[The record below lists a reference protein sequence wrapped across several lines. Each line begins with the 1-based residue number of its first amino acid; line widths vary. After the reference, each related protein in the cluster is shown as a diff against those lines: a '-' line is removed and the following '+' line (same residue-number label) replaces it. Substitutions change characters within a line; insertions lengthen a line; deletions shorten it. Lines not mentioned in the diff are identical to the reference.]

1 MRRVGSEQR
10 AASRSRNFHL
20 LPAARCSLLALLLAL
35 PLAAAEPWVDAYNR
49 GVAAVNA
56 SNYKVATLELQKA
69 IAVMPNEGTSVKTRG
84 PFITYVPHFWL
95 GIAKYNLGDVDGALR
110 EWHTSDDQGAIGKTE
125 YYATMKNW
133 VARAQAENR
142 RLAQGAASG
151 AKKSASDA
159 ISAAVLAQTNAL
171 SANAERTDSYRN
183 AVRLLQ
189 DANSQYNRGGTDIV
203 AYNDAAQ
210 KASKATSLF
219 DAAADEARKQK
230 AARPAIPKPQ
240 PPKPQPQQ
248 PVEVVV
254 PFNDLPKPEPP
265 KPEPPKPVVAVDTA
279 PPAPVITKSQEEAST
294 AVQQYRR
301 NVANAARATK
311 DNPKLHSYVRTA
323 TGDADKLRKR
333 LDAAKGDADFQA
345 ITQLASTLDVA
356 LAKQVADSKTVAPT
370 PVVTATTGPD
380 LRDAYRAF
388 ATGDLNSS
396 EQLLTNIITAAPN
409 AEALL
414 LRGCAR
420 YTRAML
426 SRTPDALLTAATAD
440 FKAAL
445 QQNRALRLDAR
456 AFSPKLIAY
465 FEDVRSGKL

>member
-1 MRRVGSEQR
+1 MRPTSSGQRV
-10 AASRSRNFHL
+10 ACRSFRF
-20 LPAARCSLLALLLAL
+20 LPAARYSLLAMLLAL

-56 SNYKVATLELQKA
+56 SNYKVAAAELQKA
-69 IAVMPNEGTSVKTRG
+69 IAVMPTEGTSVKTRG

-110 EWHTSDDQGAIGKTE
+110 EWRTSEDQGAIGKTE
-125 YYATMKNW
+125 YYATLKNW
-133 VARAQAENR
+133 VARAQAEKR
-142 RLAQGAASG
+142 RIAQGAASG
-151 AKKSASDA
+151 AKKAASDT
-159 ISAAVLAQTNAL
+159 ISAAVLAQTDAL
-171 SANAERTDSYRN
+171 SANAERTENYRA
-183 AVRLLQ
+183 AVRMLQ
-189 DANSQYNRGGTDIV
+189 DANSQYNRGGTDID

-210 KASKATSLF
+210 KASKATTLF
-219 DAAADEARKQK
+219 TAAADEGRKQK

-240 PPKPQPQQ
+240 PPKPQPQP

-254 PFNDLPKPEPP
+254 PFNEQPKPEPP
-265 KPEPPKPVVAVDTA
+265 KPEPPKPVVVDTA
-279 PPAPVITKSQEEAST
+279 PPAPVITKAQEEAST

-301 NVANAARATK
+301 NLSNAKR
-311 DNPKLHSYVRTA
+311 NPKLQSYVRTA
-323 TGDADKLRKR
+323 TGDAEKLRKR
-333 LDAAKGDADFQA
+333 LDAAKGDVDFQA
-345 ITQLASTLDVA
+345 ITQLANTLDVA
-356 LAKQVADSKTVAPT
+356 LAKQISDSKVVTPAPT
-370 PVVTATTGPD
+370 PVVTATAGPD
-380 LRDAYRAF
+380 LHDAYRAF

-396 EQLLTNIITAAPN
+396 EQLLTNIITTAPN

-426 SRTPDALLTAATAD
+426 ARTPDALLAAATAD

-445 QQNRALRLDAR
+445 QQNRALRLDSR

>member
-1 MRRVGSEQR
+1 MIRRAGSAQR
-10 AASRSRNFHL
+10 AASRSLNL
-20 LPAARCSLLALLLAL
+20 LPAARYSLLAMLLAL
-35 PLAAAEPWVDAYNR
+35 PLAAAEPWVEAYNR
-49 GVAAVNA
+49 GVAAVNS
-56 SNYKVATLELQKA
+56 SNYKVAAVELQKA
-69 IAVMPNEGTSVKTRG
+69 IAAMPNEGTSVKTRG

-110 EWHTSDDQGAIGKTE
+110 EWRTSEDQGAIGKTE
-125 YYATMKNW
+125 YYATLKNW
-133 VARAQAENR
+133 VSRAQAEKR
-142 RLAQGAASG
+142 RIAQGAASG

-159 ISAAVLAQTNAL
+159 ISAAVLAQTDAL
-171 SANAERTDSYRN
+171 SANAERTDNYRN

-189 DANSQYNRGGTDIV
+189 DANSQYNRGGTDID

-210 KASKATSLF
+210 KASKATTLF
-219 DAAADEARKQK
+219 NAAADEGRKQK

-254 PFNDLPKPEPP
+254 PFNDQPKPEPP
-265 KPEPPKPVVAVDTA
+265 KPAVVDTA
-279 PPAPVITKSQEEAST
+279 PPPAPVITKAQEEAST
-294 AVQQYRR
+294 AVQQVRR
-301 NVANAARATK
+301 NLSNAGRATK
-311 DNPKLHSYVRTA
+311 GNPKLQSYVRTA
-323 TGDADKLRKR
+323 TGDAEKLRKQ
-333 LDAAKGDADFQA
+333 LNAAKGDAEFSVIAQMA
-345 ITQLASTLDVA
+345 NTLDVA
-356 LAKQVADSKTVAPT
+356 LAKQIADSKVVAPTPTPT
-370 PVVTATTGPD
+370 PVVTATSGPD
-380 LRDAYRAF
+380 LHDAYRAF
-388 ATGDLNSS
+388 ATGDLNGS
-396 EQLLTNIITAAPN
+396 EQLLTNILATTPN

-426 SRTPDALLTAATAD
+426 SRTPDALLSAATAD

-445 QQNRALRLDAR
+445 QQNRALRLDSR